1 MLRPVLQYPDPRLAQ
16 KSAEVT
22 EINDEIRALAQDMLD
37 TLKAIGGVGIAAPQI
52 GIFKRVII
60 LDLSQ
65 ELKDPDAPQEFKALV
80 NPRVTVLDPALHA
93 ENEGCLSVPD
103 YRAMVK
109 RPRRVA
115 LDALD
120 LDGNPVPCT
129 TRKGASHAEKNGKSP
144 WASGGRTVFRASPPP
159 DVFSPFPA
167 DTGNAGIRGSVRRR
181 CSPSERLRINA
192 WISSDWNTSAPSL
205 KRVR

>member
-22 EINDEIRALAQDMLD
+22 EIDDEIRALAQDLLD

-52 GIFKRVII
+52 GVHKRVII

-65 ELKDPDAPQEFKALV
+65 ELQDPDAPQDFKALI

-93 ENEGCLSVPD
+93 ENEGCLSVPE

-120 LDGNPVPCT
+120 LDGNPVHLEGEAYY
-129 TRKGASHAEKNGKSP
+129 GAAMQHETDHLDGKLFIDHLSY
-144 WASGGRTVFRASPPP
+144 
-159 DVFSPFPA
+159 
-167 DTGNAGIRGSVRRR
+167 
-181 CSPSERLRINA
+181 
-192 WISSDWNTSAPSL
+192 L
-205 KRVR
+205 KRSLYDKKMRKAR